1 MYKIVAKLLAN
12 RIKKVMPTIID
23 ETQFAFIEGRHLLQ
37 SVLITNE
44 VIEEARRSHNPCLI
58 FKEDFEKTY
67 DSVSWEFLRRMR
79 FSSQWIKWIEG
90 CIKSV
95 SMSVLVNGS
104 PTAEFLP
111 QRGIRQGDPLAPFLF
126 NVVAEALS
134 GLLRRAMAENLYKG
148 YSVGSKNVSIS
159 ILQYADDTI
168 FFGEASMDNVKAL
181 KATLRAFELISGLK
195 INYAKSCFGVFGVS
209 DQWKQDAAK
218 YLNCSLLTIPFVY
231 LDIPIGVNP
240 RRRQT

>member
-1 MYKIVAKLLAN
+1 MYKIVVKLLAN
-12 RIKKVMPTIID
+12 RIKKVMPAIIE

-44 VIEEARRSHNPCLI
+44 VIDEARRSHNPCLI
-58 FKEDFEKTY
+58 FKVDFEKAY
-67 DSVSWEFLRRMR
+67 DSVSWEFLLYMLRRLG
-79 FSSQWIKWIEG
+79 FNLLWIKWIEG

-104 PTAEFLP
+104 PTHEFLP
-111 QRGIRQGDPLAPFLF
+111 QREIRQGDPLAPFMF

-134 GLLRRAMAENLYKG
+134 GLMRRAIAENLYKG

-168 FFGEASMDNVKAL
+168 FFLEASMVNV
-181 KATLRAFELISGLK
+181 RA
-195 INYAKSCFGVFGVS
+195 
-209 DQWKQDAAK
+209 
-218 YLNCSLLTIPFVY
+218 
-231 LDIPIGVNP
+231 
-240 RRRQT
+240 